1 MPSVSGRA
9 RGDDR
14 QDEAMAEALA
24 GGISGASAGLVTKA
38 DLTSELPKLETRLTY
53 RISVVSGLIVA
64 ARFAMLRFMP

>member
-1 MPSVSGRA
+1 
-9 RGDDR
+9 
-14 QDEAMAEALA
+14 MAEALA